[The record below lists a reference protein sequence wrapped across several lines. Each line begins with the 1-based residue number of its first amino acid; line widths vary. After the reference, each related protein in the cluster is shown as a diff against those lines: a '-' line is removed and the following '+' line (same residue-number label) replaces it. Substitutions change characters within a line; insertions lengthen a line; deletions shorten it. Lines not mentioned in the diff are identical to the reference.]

1 MAYGV
6 FASNYSGS
14 DVVHLKVKLWPETV
28 PGSGGSG
35 NTRPTEGK
43 MFPSGK

>member
-14 DVVHLKVKLWPETV
+14 DIVNLKIKLWPETV
-28 PGSGGSG
+28 SSSSGGGSS
-35 NTRPTEGK
+35 RPTEGK